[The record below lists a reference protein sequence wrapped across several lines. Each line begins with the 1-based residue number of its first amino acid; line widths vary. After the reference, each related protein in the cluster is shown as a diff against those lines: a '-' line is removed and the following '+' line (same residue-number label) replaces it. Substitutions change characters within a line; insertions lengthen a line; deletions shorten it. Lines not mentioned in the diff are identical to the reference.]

1 MPLSAGEKLGPYE
14 ILELIGAGG
23 MGEVY
28 RARDPRLNRDV
39 AIKVSAERFNDR
51 FSREAQAVAALNHP
65 NICTLFD
72 VGPNYLVMELVEGE
86 EPKGPLPLETALG
99 YARQI
104 AAALEEAHEKGIVHR
119 DLKPANIKIKAD
131 GKLKVLDFGL
141 AKVTQSEA
149 RPSENSPTLSMAA
162 TQAGMILGTAAYMA
176 PEQAKGKPVD
186 KRADIWAFGVVL
198 HEMVTGRKLFD
209 GEDVTE
215 MMAAVVM
222 KQPDLDEV
230 PDTLRRLLKKC
241 LEKDPKKRLRDIGD
255 VWELLDEEPP
265 APSVAASVPLEVK
278 SGKLPWIA
286 AAVAA
291 VAAVGLGY
299 VAYRHATEETRVL
312 RLFVPPPDKGTYNG
326 VNVPAVSPDGRRIA
340 FAADMDGRRELWV
353 RELDSLAPRLLAGTD
368 EARFPFWSPD
378 SRTIGFF
385 AGGKLKKI
393 DVAGGPALVV
403 CDAGNG
409 RGGTWNQNDVIVFAP
424 NNSGSLLR
432 VPAAGGAATPLTEV
446 DQSASETGH
455 RFPWF
460 LPDGRHFLYTAR
472 SPSLD
477 KTVVYAGELDSKAR
491 HKVVVTNSNAVYVSW
506 GYLLFLRERTLMA
519 QPFDAGKA
527 LTTGDAFPIAENV
540 DYVSGNSQGQFS
552 ASQTGV
558 LAYTSGSAGGNV
570 QLTWFDRSGAMAGTV
585 GKPGIFNWPAI
596 SPDGKTVAVDRVDL
610 QAGFYDIWLYD
621 LARGGDS
628 RFTFGPQTNQWPVWS
643 GDGSHIA
650 FNTSRDGR
658 TSAYQRATGGTAQD
672 ELLDKAA
679 DNRVRLDDWS
689 RDGRYVIEERPD
701 DPKTKGDI
709 WVLPLF
715 GDKKPFNYLHSEF
728 NEQYA
733 KLSPNGQWLAYQSDE
748 SKRLE
753 IYVVTF
759 PMLGGKWQ
767 VSTGGATRP
776 VWSRDGKELYF
787 ISADSKMMAVEIRG
801 GTKFDFGVPKALFD
815 VRMDAA
821 AWFDVSKDGKFLIP
835 SQVEVAATVPM
846 TVVVNWQA
854 GLKR

>member
-14 ILELIGAGG
+14 ILDLIGAGG

-65 NICTLFD
+65 NICSLFD
-72 VGPNYLVMELVEGE
+72 VGPNFLVMERVEGE
-86 EPKGPLPLETALG
+86 TLKGPLPLETALA

-119 DLKPANIKIKAD
+119 DLKPGNIKIKPD
-131 GKLKVLDFGL
+131 GAVKVLDFGL
-141 AKVTQSEA
+141 AKVTGSAPAQSDH
-149 RPSENSPTLSMAA
+149 SPTLSMAA
-162 TQAGMILGTAAYMA
+162 TQAGVILGTAAYMA

-186 KRADIWAFGVVL
+186 KRADIWAFGVVF
-198 HEMVTGRKLFD
+198 HEMLTGKRLFD

-215 MMAAVVM
+215 MLAAVVM
-222 KQPDLDEV
+222 REPDLKHV
-230 PDTLRRLLKKC
+230 PDTVQRLLKKC

-255 VWELLDEEPP
+255 VWELLEEPP
-265 APSVAASVPLEVK
+265 APSVAAHGPVQVK
-278 SGKLPWIA
+278 KSRLPWV
-286 AAVAA
+286 AVAVA
-291 VAAVGLGY
+291 TMAAVGLGY

-312 RLFVPPPDKGTYNG
+312 RLFVPPPEKGTYNG
-326 VNVPAVSPDGRRIA
+326 TNIPAVSPDGRRIA
-340 FAADMDGRRELWV
+340 FAVDLDGRRALWV
-353 RELDSLAPRLLAGTD
+353 RELDSLVPRLLAGTD
-368 EARFPFWSPD
+368 DARFPFWSPD
-378 SRTIGFF
+378 SKTIGFF

-393 DVAGGPALVV
+393 DVAGGPALAVS
-403 CDAGNG
+403 DAPNA

-424 NNSGSLLR
+424 NNSGPLFR
-432 VPAAGGAATPLTEV
+432 VPAAGGTATALTEL
-446 DQSASETGH
+446 DQSASETGQ
-455 RFPWF
+455 RFSWF

-472 SPSLD
+472 FGDLD
-477 KTVVYAGELDSKAR
+477 KTVIYAGELDSKTR
-491 HKVVVTNSNAVYVSW
+491 HKVVATNSNAVYVPQ
-506 GYLLFLRERTLMA
+506 GYLLFMRERTLMA

-558 LAYTSGSAGGNV
+558 LAYTSGAAGGNV

-596 SPDGKTVAVDRVDL
+596 SPDGKTIAVDRVDL
-610 QAGFYDIWLYD
+610 QTGLLDIWLYD

-643 GDGSHIA
+643 PDGTRLA
-650 FNTSRDGR
+650 FNSLRDSRPNV
-658 TSAYQRATGGTAQD
+658 YQRATSGTAQD
-672 ELLDKAA
+672 ELLDKAT
-679 DNRVRLDDWS
+679 DNRVRADDWS

-701 DPKTKGDI
+701 DPKTKTDI

-728 NEQYA
+728 NETYA
-733 KLSPNGQWLAYQSDE
+733 KLSPNGQWLAYSSDE
-748 SKRLE
+748 SKRFE

-759 PMLGGKWQ
+759 PNLGGKWQ
-767 VSTGGATRP
+767 VSTNGGDRP

-787 ISADSKMMAVEIRG
+787 ISANSKMMGVEIRG
-801 GTKFDFGVPKALFD
+801 GTKFDFGVPKPLFD
-815 VRMDAA
+815 VRIGGT
-821 AWFDVSKDGKFLIP
+821 AWFDVGKDGKFLMP
-835 SQVEVAATVPM
+835 SQVEASATVPM

-854 GLKR
+854 SLKR

>member
-14 ILELIGAGG
+14 ILELIGKGG

-65 NICTLFD
+65 NICTLHD

-119 DLKPANIKIKAD
+119 DLKPANIKIKPD
-131 GKLKVLDFGL
+131 GAVKVLDFGL
-141 AKVTQSEA
+141 AKVMGPAPTQ
-149 RPSENSPTLSMAA
+149 SENSPTLSMAA

-176 PEQAKGKPVD
+176 PEQAKGKVVD

-222 KQPDLDEV
+222 KQPDLEQV
-230 PDTLRRLLKKC
+230 PENLRRLLKKC
-241 LEKDPKKRLRDIGD
+241 LQKDPKKRLRDIGD
-255 VWELLDEEPP
+255 VWELLEEPL
-265 APSVAASVPLEVK
+265 APPVAAHVPVEIKK
-278 SGKLPWIA
+278 SKLPWIA
-286 AAVAA
+286 AAVATL
-291 VAAVGLGY
+291 AAAGLGY
-299 VAYRHATEETRVL
+299 VAYRHSTEETRVL
-312 RLFVPPPDKGTYNG
+312 RLFVPPPEKGTYNG
-326 VNVPAVSPDGRRIA
+326 TNVPAVSPDGRRIA
-340 FAADMDGRRELWV
+340 FTADVEGRQALWV
-353 RELDSLAPRLLAGTD
+353 RELDSLVPRVLAGTD
-368 EARFPFWSPD
+368 DARFPFWSPD

-393 DVAGGPALVV
+393 DLAGGPALAVT
-403 CDAGNG
+403 DAANA

-424 NNSGSLLR
+424 NNTGPLFR
-432 VPAAGGAATPLTEV
+432 VPAAGGAATALTEV
-446 DQSASETGH
+446 DKSAYETGH

-472 SPSLD
+472 YGNLD
-477 KTVVYAGELDSKAR
+477 KTVVYAGEVDSKAH
-491 HKVVVTNSNAVYVSW
+491 HKVVATNSNAVYVTQ

-527 LTTGDAFPIAENV
+527 LTTGDAFPVAENV
-540 DYVSGNSQGQFS
+540 DYVGGNSQGQFS

-558 LAYTSGSAGGNV
+558 LAYTSGGAAGNV
-570 QLTWFDRSGAMAGTV
+570 QLTWFDRAGAMAGTM
-585 GKPGIFNWPAI
+585 GKPGMFNWPAI
-596 SPDGKTVAVDRVDL
+596 SPDGKIVAVDRGDL
-610 QAGFYDIWLYD
+610 QTGLLDIWLYD

-628 RFTFGPQTNQWPVWS
+628 RFTFGPATNEWPVWS
-643 GDGSHIA
+643 PDGTRIA
-650 FNTSRDGR
+650 FNSLRD
-658 TSAYQRATGGTAQD
+658 ALPDVYQRTTSGTAQD

-679 DNRVRLDDWS
+679 DNRVRADDWS
-689 RDGRYVIEERPD
+689 RDGRYIIEERPD
-701 DPKTKGDI
+701 DPKTKADI

-715 GDKKPFNYLHSEF
+715 GDKKAFNYLHSEF
-728 NEQYA
+728 NERSA
-733 KLSPNGQWLAYQSDE
+733 KLSPDGHWLAYQSDE
-748 SKRLE
+748 SKRNE

-767 VSTGGATRP
+767 VSTGGGDRP
-776 VWSRDGKELYF
+776 IWSRDGKELYF
-787 ISADSKMMAVEIRG
+787 IGADQKMMAVEIRG
-801 GTKFDFGVPKALFD
+801 GANFDFGMPKPLFD
-815 VRMDAA
+815 VRMGAT

-835 SQVEVAATVPM
+835 SEVEAASTVPM